1 MKTHKNKKQFKPNW
15 KEIRERPEI
24 KKLAKN
30 LLKVGW
36 VLK

>member
-1 MKTHKNKKQFKPNW
+1 MKKRKQFKPNW
-15 KEIRERPEI
+15 KEIRKRPEI
-24 KKLAKN
+24 KLLKLK